1 VAFGEANPVRKRWKQ
16 KVSCSGVAQEARSGR
31 AGGPLVSRLQQAQLG
46 ACSLPGRPQTP
57 GAGRGGDGG
66 SGETGERKGSAIEPG
81 ERSGAG
87 ESTGPRSPSERAA
100 SWSALAPPFSCSSL
114 LLQRQQATSS
124 RLTAQALTSSK
135 ES

>member
-1 VAFGEANPVRKRWKQ
+1 MAFGEANPVRKRWKQ
-16 KVSCSGVAQEARSGR
+16 KVSCSGAAQEARSGR
-31 AGGPLVSRLQQAQLG
+31 AGGPLVSGLQQAQLG

-87 ESTGPRSPSERAA
+87 ES
-100 SWSALAPPFSCSSL
+100 APYIQRVKIL
-114 LLQRQQATSS
+114 LKS
-124 RLTAQALTSSK
+124 
-135 ES
+135 

>member
-1 VAFGEANPVRKRWKQ
+1 MAFGEANPVRKRWKQ

-87 ESTGPRSPSERAA
+87 EEAGPLVPI
-100 SWSALAPPFSCSSL
+100 SS
-114 LLQRQQATSS
+114 
-124 RLTAQALTSSK
+124 
-135 ES
+135 